1 MFVEGFL
8 QKASKN
14 SLSECCVYLS
24 VLFHRMFWLGLRQ
37 SFYNSNEPPDSDPQM
52 HRLVRFT
59 TLAKNTRKYMAYSH
73 NTHGFSRISI
83 SGRFYTR
90 RIYEMSI
97 VTNAKYIN
105 TVPCHSWSA
114 SHEPL
119 LQARDS
125 LTLWPQMPKHKNMT
139 YGLILKTILY
149 GIMEHLYIIEG
160 SREESRTKQE
170 KTPI

>member
-8 QKASKN
+8 QKTPLVN
-14 SLSECCVYLS
+14 VVCIYLFCFIGCFSLAWDKA
-24 VLFHRMFWLGLRQ
+24 FPTQRNHRIQTPRC
-37 SFYNSNEPPDSDPQM
+37 
-52 HRLVRFT
+52 
-59 TLAKNTRKYMAYSH
+59 RKYMAYSR
-73 NTHGFSRISI
+73 NTNGFSRISI

-90 RIYEMSI
+90 RIYEMPI
-97 VTNAKYIN
+97 VANAKYIN

-139 YGLILKTILY
+139 YGLILKTILN

-160 SREESRTKQE
+160 SREESRIKQE
-170 KTPI
+170 KHLYI